1 MKFRFVMLSIIVQI
15 FTDFLKELITNQYHT
30 TMKIHLQRFLL
41 IVFLLPFFAKA
52 QTVVPI
58 LEKTK
63 SMKPYTGFFN
73 FYWEES
79 TGKIWFQIDKLDEEI
94 LYQTSLPAGLGSN
107 DVGLDRGI
115 LGATYIV
122 KFNRVGNKILMIQ
135 PNYSYRAVT
144 DDLAEKRAVEQSF
157 AQSTIWGFTVAAESN
172 GSVLVD
178 ATDFLLRDALQVS
191 STLQNSKQGIY
202 SIDPTRS
209 AMYLQRTKNF
219 PLNTELETTV
229 TFVNKDG
236 KTGNYVNT
244 VTPSPEAITLRM
256 HHSFIQLPDNKFK
269 TRLYDARSPYN
280 TNSYFD
286 YSTPVSEPIEKRYI
300 NRHRLQKKDPTA
312 AKSEAINPI
321 IYYLD
326 NGTPEPIRS
335 ALMEGASWWNQ
346 AFEAAGF
353 INAFQVK
360 ILPETADPMD
370 LRYNMI
376 NWVHRATRGWS
387 FGYSVVDPRT
397 GEIIKGN
404 VSLGSLRVRQDYLIA
419 QGLLAPFENGD
430 FPVDNKMLQ
439 MALQRLKQLA
449 AHEIGHTLGL
459 MHNYISSAQG
469 RASVMDY
476 PPPVATLNSKNEI
489 DLSTAYTNEIGD
501 WDKLSIQYG
510 YEQFPQE
517 TNETAALDKLLTD
530 ASKNG
535 LTFISD
541 RDARDPGSMHPNAH
555 LWDNGKDP
563 VTELKNVM
571 KVRAKALSQF
581 GQNNIRKGTPMAT
594 LEDVLV
600 PIYLFHRY
608 QIEAVSKVVGG
619 MHYSYAVKG
628 DGQMITRA
636 VTKEEQLSALNAIT
650 DCMDPKVLELSENV
664 LKLIPPRP
672 AGYDYNRELF
682 NRRTGLSFDPLAAA
696 EAAAD
701 IPLSFLFNTSRLN
714 RLVEFQVENNGLG
727 IDEMIN
733 LLSSKTWKAPRLKGF
748 QKLIQQQ
755 NEQLLLTYL
764 LATSINDGASFA
776 TKAELLKAIDDLKTY
791 ATAQLKA
798 TTDASYKGHLLL
810 LLERM
815 KSPEKAKPTL
825 HQVPPPGSPIGC
837 GVE

>member
-1 MKFRFVMLSIIVQI
+1 M
-15 FTDFLKELITNQYHT
+15 
-30 TMKIHLQRFLL
+30 MKIHLQRFLL
-41 IVFLLPFFAKA
+41 ILFLMPFFAKA

-79 TGKIWFQIDKLDEEI
+79 TGKIWLQIDKLDEEI

-115 LGATYIV
+115 MGTTYIV
-122 KFNRVGNKILMIQ
+122 KFNRVGNKILMIT
-135 PNYSYRAVT
+135 PNYSYRAVNG
-144 DDLAEKRAVEQSF
+144 DLAEKRAVEQSF

-191 STLQNSKQGIY
+191 TTLQNTKQGSY
-202 SIDPTRS
+202 SIDATRS

-219 PLNTELETTV
+219 PLNTEFETTV

-236 KTGNYVNT
+236 KPGNYVNA
-244 VTPSPEAITLRM
+244 VTPAPEAITLRM
-256 HHSFIQLPDNKFK
+256 HHSFVQLPDNNFK
-269 TRLYDARSPYN
+269 TRLYDTRSPYI

-286 YSTPVSEPIEKRYI
+286 YSTPVTEPIQKNYI
-300 NRHRLQKKDPTA
+300 IRHRLQKKDPTA

-346 AFEAAGF
+346 AFESAGF

-387 FGYSVVDPRT
+387 FGNAIVDPRT

-404 VSLGSLRVRQDYLIA
+404 VTLGSLRVRQDYLIA
-419 QGLLAPFENGD
+419 QGLLAPFENSD
-430 FPVDNKMLQ
+430 FPADNKMLQ

-449 AHEIGHTLGL
+449 AHEVGHTLGL
-459 MHNYISSAQG
+459 MHNYISSSQN

-476 PPPVATLNSKNEI
+476 PPPMVTLNSNNEI

-501 WDKLSIQYG
+501 WDKVSIQYG

-517 TNETAALDKLLTD
+517 TNETTALDKILTD
-530 ASKNG
+530 ATKKG

-541 RDARDPGSMHPNAH
+541 RDARDPGGMHPNAH

-581 GQNNIRKGTPMAT
+581 GENNIRKGTPMAM

-619 MHYSYAVKG
+619 LYYSYAIKG

-636 VTKEEQLSALNAIT
+636 VTKEEQLNALIAIT
-650 DCMDPKVLELSENV
+650 DCIDPKVLEIPENI

-672 AGYDYNRELF
+672 AGYDYNKELF

-701 IPLSFLFNTSRLN
+701 IPLSFLFNTNRLN
-714 RLVEFQVENNGLG
+714 RLVEFQAENNGLG
-727 IDEMIN
+727 IDNMIN
-733 LLSSKTWKAPRLKGF
+733 VLTTKTWKAPRLKGF

-764 LATSINDGASFA
+764 LAGSINDQASFA
-776 TKAELLKAIDDLKTY
+776 TKSELLKAIDDLKTY

-798 TTDASYKGHLLL
+798 TTDATYKGHLLL
-810 LLERM
+810 ILERI

>member
-1 MKFRFVMLSIIVQI
+1 MQNQI
-15 FTDFLKELITNQYHT
+15 T
-30 TMKIHLQRFLL
+30 
-41 IVFLLPFFAKA
+41 
-52 QTVVPI
+52 I
-58 LEKTK
+58 L
-63 SMKPYTGFFN
+63 
-73 FYWEES
+73 
-79 TGKIWFQIDKLDEEI
+79 
-94 LYQTSLPAGLGSN
+94 
-107 DVGLDRGI
+107 
-115 LGATYIV
+115 
-122 KFNRVGNKILMIQ
+122 
-135 PNYSYRAVT
+135 
-144 DDLAEKRAVEQSF
+144 
-157 AQSTIWGFTVAAESN
+157 
-172 GSVLVD
+172 
-178 ATDFLLRDALQVS
+178 
-191 STLQNSKQGIY
+191 
-202 SIDPTRS
+202 
-209 AMYLQRTKNF
+209 
-219 PLNTELETTV
+219 
-229 TFVNKDG
+229 
-236 KTGNYVNT
+236 
-244 VTPSPEAITLRM
+244 
-256 HHSFIQLPDNKFK
+256 
-269 TRLYDARSPYN
+269 
-280 TNSYFD
+280 
-286 YSTPVSEPIEKRYI
+286 IEKPFLWLLFHLLLSDNNEKNYI
-300 NRHRLQKKDPTA
+300 IRHRLQKKDPTA
-312 AKSEAINPI
+312 AKSEAVKPI

-360 ILPETADPMD
+360 ILPEDADPMD
-370 LRYNMI
+370 LRYNVI

-387 FGYSVVDPRT
+387 FGNSVVDPRT

-430 FPVDNKMLQ
+430 LPADNKMLQ

-459 MHNYISSAQG
+459 MHNYISSAHD

-476 PPPVATLNSKNEI
+476 PPPMVTLNSKNEI

-541 RDARDPGSMHPNAH
+541 RDARDPGGMHPNAH

-563 VTELKNVM
+563 VTELKTVM

-581 GQNNIRKGTPMAT
+581 GENNICKGTPMAM

-619 MHYSYAVKG
+619 LYYSYAVKG
-628 DGQMITRA
+628 DGQMIMRA
-636 VTKEEQLSALNAIT
+636 VTKEDQLNALKAIT
-650 DCMDPKVLELSENV
+650 DCIDPKVLEISENI

-672 AGYDYNRELF
+672 AGSDYNRELF

-714 RLVEFQVENNGLG
+714 RLVEYQVENNGLG
-727 IDEMIN
+727 IDDMISV
-733 LLSSKTWKAPRLKGF
+733 LSSKTWKAPRLKGF

-764 LATSINDGASFA
+764 LATSINDEASFA
-776 TKAELLKAIDDLKTY
+776 TKAELLKAIDDLKTH
-791 ATAQLKA
+791 ATAQLKT
-798 TTDASYKGHLLL
+798 TTDTSYKGHLLL

-825 HQVPPPGSPIGC
+825 HQIPPPGSPIGC